1 MTDEYLQSQG
11 VVVSSL
17 QFDGLHVEHI
27 AGDEYEPGLGWR
39 RLEEAIR
46 RAEDAVQRKLGY
58 KIGLMEKPLFSR
70 GLHYYGM
77 HYNDYK
83 HHNRFL
89 KLADHNRQDGLPMF
103 HTK

>member
-1 MTDEYLQSQG
+1 MIDEYLQSQG

-27 AGDEYEPGLGWR
+27 VGDEYEHGLGWR

-58 KIGLMEKPLFSR
+58 KIGLMEKPLFSG
-70 GLHYYGM
+70 GLTEDEEEGRS
-77 HYNDYK
+77 D
-83 HHNRFL
+83 
-89 KLADHNRQDGLPMF
+89 ADNQSTSEGDGDDS
-103 HTK
+103 